1 MTEGARKQDQ
11 GRGIGGMSYRGTAAL
26 AWLLCTVSIALVVL
40 GLLLTVIGSSMALT
54 FYWTKWR
61 DQAILLG
68 AIIGA
73 PILGGLIAS
82 HRPRNPYGWL
92 WCGLGLGAALWMFA
106 QTYYTFA
113 MTVGVGSL
121 LARNLVLFVGAWV
134 GWVVATLIPCVLLL
148 FPDGKLP
155 SRRWRLLIWPVVAA
169 GAVFLISGLFASGL
183 SPFVPTFN
191 PFAVGGVIGEVIT
204 GIRDVGM
211 RIFLIAVIP
220 AALSLVFRF
229 RRAGG
234 TERQQIKWLAYA
246 AVLFG
251 TIISIGVLGY
261 EDLFSRTLSTL
272 HVAVGFSRT
281 LSTLLVALGFAGL
294 YIAVGVAILRHHLYA
309 IDVVINRTLVYGS
322 LTAVLAAVYLG
333 GVLVLQYA
341 FRALT
346 GEESQFAVVAS
357 TLIIAA
363 LFIPLRRRI
372 QSFIDRRFYR
382 SKYDAAK
389 TLEAFSA
396 KLRDETDLNTL
407 RDDLMGVVRE
417 TMEPAHVTL
426 WLRPETASKGKQA
439 G

>member
-1 MTEGARKQDQ
+1 MTEGVRKQDP
-11 GRGIGGMSYRGTAAL
+11 GRGIGGMSYRGAAAL
-26 AWLLCTVSIALVVL
+26 AWLLCTVSLALVVL

-61 DQAILLG
+61 DQAILLV

-73 PILGGLIAS
+73 PLLGGLIAS

-134 GWVVATLIPCVLLL
+134 GWVVVATLIPCVLLL

-155 SRRWRLLIWPVVAA
+155 SRRWRFLMWPIVAA

-183 SPFVPTFN
+183 SPFAPTFN
-191 PFAVGGVIGEVIT
+191 PFAVGGVIGDFIT

-211 RIFLIAVIP
+211 RVFLIAVIP

-229 RRAGG
+229 HRAGG

-251 TIISIGVLGY
+251 SIISIGVLGY

-272 HVAVGFSRT
+272 HVAVGF
-281 LSTLLVALGFAGL
+281 AGL

-309 IDVVINRTLVYGS
+309 IDVVVNRTLVYGS

-382 SKYDAAK
+382 RKYDAAK

-417 TMEPAHVTL
+417 TMEPAHVSL
-426 WLRPETASKGKQA
+426 WLRPDTASKGKQA

>member
-1 MTEGARKQDQ
+1 MTEGVRKQDQ
-11 GRGIGGMSYRGTAAL
+11 GRGIGGMSYRGAAAL
-26 AWLLCTVSIALVVL
+26 AWLLCTVSLALVVL
-40 GLLLTVIGSSMALT
+40 GLLVTVLGSSMELT

-61 DQAILLG
+61 DQAILLV

-73 PILGGLIAS
+73 PLLGGLIAS

-92 WCGLGLGAALWMFA
+92 WCGLGLGAALWMFT

-134 GWVVATLIPCVLLL
+134 GWVVVATLIPRVLLL

-155 SRRWRLLIWPVVAA
+155 SRRWRFLMWPIVAA

-183 SPFVPTFN
+183 SPFAPTFN
-191 PFAVGGVIGEVIT
+191 PFAVGGVIGDVIT

-211 RIFLIAVIP
+211 RVFLIAVIP

-251 TIISIGVLGY
+251 SIISIGVLGY

-272 HVAVGFSRT
+272 LVAV
-281 LSTLLVALGFAGL
+281 GFAGL

-382 SKYDAAK
+382 RKYDAAR

-396 KLRDETDLNTL
+396 KLRDETDLDSL
-407 RDDLMGVVRE
+407 RNDLVGVVRE
-417 TMEPAHVTL
+417 TMEPAHVSL
-426 WLRPETASKGKQA
+426 WLRPDTVSEGKQA
-439 G
+439 

>member
-1 MTEGARKQDQ
+1 MTEGVRKQDQ
-11 GRGIGGMSYRGTAAL
+11 GRGIGGMSYRGAAAL
-26 AWLLCTVSIALVVL
+26 AWLLCTVSLALVVL
-40 GLLLTVIGSSMALT
+40 GLLVTVIGSSMALT

-61 DQAILLG
+61 DQAILLV

-73 PILGGLIAS
+73 PLLGGLIAS

-134 GWVVATLIPCVLLL
+134 GWVVVATLIPCVLLL

-155 SRRWRLLIWPVVAA
+155 SRRWRFLMWPIVAA

-183 SPFVPTFN
+183 SPFAPTFN
-191 PFAVGGVIGEVIT
+191 PFAVGGVIGDFIT

-211 RIFLIAVIP
+211 RVFLIAVIP

-229 RRAGG
+229 HRAGG

-251 TIISIGVLGY
+251 SIISIGVLGY

-272 HVAVGFSRT
+272 HVAV
-281 LSTLLVALGFAGL
+281 GFAGL

-372 QSFIDRRFYR
+372 QGFIDRRFYR
-382 SKYDAAK
+382 RKYDAAK

-396 KLRDETDLNTL
+396 KLRDETDLDSL

-417 TMEPAHVTL
+417 TMEPAHVSL
-426 WLRPETASKGKQA
+426 W
-439 G
+439 

>member
-1 MTEGARKQDQ
+1 
-11 GRGIGGMSYRGTAAL
+11 MSFRAAAWL
-26 AWLLCTVSIALVVL
+26 AWLLCTVSLALVVL

-54 FYWTKWR
+54 FYWTQWR
-61 DQAILLG
+61 DQAILLV

-73 PILGGLIAS
+73 PLLGGLIAS

-92 WCGLGLGAALWMFA
+92 WCGLGLGAALWKFA

-121 LARNLVLFVGAWV
+121 FTRNLVIFVGAWV
-134 GWVVATLIPCVLLL
+134 GWVVVATLIPCVLLL

-155 SRRWRLLIWPVVAA
+155 SRRWRLLMWPVVAA
-169 GAVFLISGLFASGL
+169 GAVYLIAGLFASGL
-183 SPFVPTFN
+183 SPFAPIFN
-191 PFAVGGVIGEVIT
+191 PFAVGGVIGDVFT
-204 GIRDVGM
+204 GIRDVRM
-211 RIFLIAVIP
+211 RVFLIAVIS

-229 RRAGG
+229 HRAGG

-251 TIISIGVLGY
+251 SIISIGVLGY

-281 LSTLLVALGFAGL
+281 LSTLLVAVGFAGL
-294 YIAVGVAILRHHLYA
+294 YVAVGVAILRYHLYA
-309 IDVVINRTLVYGS
+309 IDVVINRTLVYSS

-333 GVLVLQYA
+333 GVLVLQNA

-382 SKYDAAK
+382 RKYDAAK

-396 KLRDETDLNTL
+396 KLRDETDLDAL
-407 RDDLMGVVRE
+407 RNDLVGVVRE
-417 TMEPAHVTL
+417 TMEPAHVSL
-426 WLRPETASKGKQA
+426 WLRPDTASKGKQA

>member
-26 AWLLCTVSIALVVL
+26 AWLLCTVSLALVVL
-40 GLLLTVIGSSMALT
+40 GLLVTVIGSSMSLT

-61 DQAILLG
+61 DQAILLV

-73 PILGGLIAS
+73 PLLGGLIAS

-134 GWVVATLIPCVLLL
+134 GWVVVATLIPCVLLL

-155 SRRWRLLIWPVVAA
+155 SRRWRLLMWPVVAA

-183 SPFVPTFN
+183 SPFAPTFN
-191 PFAVGGVIGEVIT
+191 PFAVGGVIGDVIT
-204 GIRDVGM
+204 RIRNVGM
-211 RIFLIAVIP
+211 RVFLIAVIP

-229 RRAGG
+229 HRAGG

-251 TIISIGVLGY
+251 SIISIGVLGY

-272 HVAVGFSRT
+272 
-281 LSTLLVALGFAGL
+281 LVAFGFAGL
-294 YIAVGVAILRHHLYA
+294 YIAVGVAILRHRLYA

-333 GVLVLQYA
+333 GVLVLQHA

-346 GEESQFAVVAS
+346 GEESQFAEVAS

-363 LFIPLRRRI
+363 LFISLRRRI

-382 SKYDAAK
+382 RKYDASK

-407 RDDLMGVVRE
+407 RDDLMGVVSE
-417 TMEPAHVTL
+417 TMEPAHVSL
-426 WLRPETASKGKQA
+426 WLRPDTASKGKQA